1 MIQSANGAV
10 LDLHYL
16 QIDLLNLKSVRAAAQ
31 EFINLENRLDVL
43 INNAGVGAV
52 SCYFLLNSL
61 LIFQIMTAP
70 YKLTAD
76 KYETQ
81 WQTNYL
87 APHAFAA
94 SLMPLLLSTAAA
106 CGSKNRVRFIN
117 VSSDAAFMGP
127 KSIEW
132 DDVNMVSTKG
142 MLELWYDP
150 SDQGN
155 SELSVCLIPPN
166 LHDT

>member
-1 MIQSANGAV
+1 MNQSAPGAD

-31 EFINLENRLDVL
+31 EFMNLENRLDVL
-43 INNAGVGAV
+43 INNAGVGVAP
-52 SCYFLLNSL
+52 CHFLLNSL

-76 KYETQ
+76 EYESQ

-87 APHAFAA
+87 APHAFTV
-94 SLMPLLLSTAAA
+94 SLMPLLLSTAAG
-106 CGSKNRVRFIN
+106 CGSKSRVRVIN

-127 KSIEW
+127 KSIQW

-142 MLELWYDP
+142 ILELW
-150 SDQGN
+150 
-155 SELSVCLIPPN
+155 
-166 LHDT
+166 